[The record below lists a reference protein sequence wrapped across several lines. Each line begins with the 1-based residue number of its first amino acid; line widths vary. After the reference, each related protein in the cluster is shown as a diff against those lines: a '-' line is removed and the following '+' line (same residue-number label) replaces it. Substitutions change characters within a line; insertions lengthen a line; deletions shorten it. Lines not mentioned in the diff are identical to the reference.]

1 MKYVIIGNSA
11 AAVGCI
17 EGIRKTDK
25 NGEILLFSDEK
36 QATYSRPLISYW
48 LKGKVSDKNMY
59 YRPEDFYE
67 KNAVTTKLGV
77 KVTALDAKKKALTLS
92 DGTKASYDK
101 LLVATGSRPFVP
113 PIEGV
118 NDCKDAV
125 TFLSWDSA
133 IQLKSMINEKSR
145 VIVLG
150 AGLIG
155 LKVAEGLAG
164 HVGTLTVVEMAPHL
178 MPSVLDDM
186 GAQIVDKHIEKSG
199 VSFIFG
205 DSAAKVGVSAGQNA
219 LTLGSGKKLPFDLL
233 VVAAGVRPNVE
244 LVKDAGGA
252 VGRGIVTDEKMA
264 TSLADIFA
272 AGDCVEAVDVV
283 TGARR
288 IMALLPNAYMQ
299 GEAAGINMAGGD
311 ADFSKAM
318 PMNAIGFFG
327 LPLVTAGSYDGEEYL
342 DEGKDFYKKL
352 VFKDDRLVGYI
363 LIGDVDRAGIYTALV
378 REKIDLKGVD
388 IDLLKKHPQLML
400 FGKADRKRILAGGG
414 IAE

>member
-25 NGEILLFSDEK
+25 TGEILLFSDEK

-48 LKGKVSDKNMY
+48 LKGKVTDKNMY
-59 YRPEDFYE
+59 YRPENFYE
-67 KNAVTTKLGV
+67 KNAVTTRLGI
-77 KVTALDAKKKALTLS
+77 KVTAMDAKGKTLTLS
-92 DGTKASYDK
+92 DGEKVKYDK

-118 NDCKDAV
+118 SDCKSAV

-164 HVGTLTVVEMAPHL
+164 HVGTLSIVEMAPHL
-178 MPSVLDDM
+178 MPSVLDDK
-186 GAQIVDKHIEKSG
+186 GALMVQKHIEKSG
-199 VSFIFG
+199 VQFVFG
-205 DSAAKVGVSAGQNA
+205 DSAAKVGTSAGENA
-219 LTLGSGKKLPFDLL
+219 LTLGSGKKLPFDVL

-244 LVKDAGGA
+244 LVKDAGGE
-252 VGRGIVTDEKMA
+252 VGRGVVIDERMR
-264 TSLADIFA
+264 TTLDSVYS

-311 ADFSKAM
+311 SDFSKAM

-342 DEGKDFYKKL
+342 EEGDGFYKKL

-363 LIGDVDRAGIYTALV
+363 LIGDVDRAGIYTAII
-378 REKIDLKGVD
+378 REKIDLRGVD
-388 IDLLKKHPQLML
+388 IELLKKRPQLML

>member
-25 NGEILLFSDEK
+25 KGEILVISDEK
-36 QATYSRPLISYW
+36 HSVYSRPLISYW
-48 LKGKVSDKNMY
+48 LSGKVVDKNMY
-59 YRPEDFYE
+59 YRPEDFYN
-67 KNAVTTKLGV
+67 KNNVKTLLGARV
-77 KVTALDAKKKALTLS
+77 ESLDPKKKELTLV
-92 DGTKASYDK
+92 DGSAVGYDR

-113 PIEGV
+113 PIEGIK
-118 NDCKDAV
+118 DCENV
-125 TFLSWDSA
+125 LTFLNWDSA
-133 IQLKSMINEKSR
+133 RELKEKTDGNSR

-164 HVGTLTVVEMAPHL
+164 HVGKLTVVEMAPQV
-178 MPSVLDDM
+178 MPSVLDEK
-186 GAQIVDKHIEKSG
+186 GAEILKAHIEDNG
-199 VSFIFG
+199 VDFILG
-205 DSAAKVGVSAGQNA
+205 DSAAKAAPGE
-219 LTLGSGKKLPFDLL
+219 LTLGSGKKLGYDVL

-244 LVKDAGGA
+244 LVKDAGGE
-252 VGRGIVTDEKMA
+252 VGRGIVVDGAMR
-264 TSLADIFA
+264 TSLNGVYS

-283 TGARR
+283 TGVRR

-299 GEAAGINMAGGD
+299 GEAAGINMAGGE

-327 LPLVTAGSYDGEEYL
+327 LPMVTAGSYEGEEYVEES
-342 DEGKDFYKKL
+342 DGGYKKL

-363 LIGDVDRAGIYTALV
+363 LIGGVDRAGIYTALI

-388 IDLLKKHPQLML
+388 TELLKDHPQLML
-400 FGKADRKRILAGGG
+400 FGKSDRKRILAGGG
-414 IAE
+414 IAQ

>member
-25 NGEILLFSDEK
+25 TGEILLISDEK
-36 QATYSRPLISYW
+36 YVTYSRPLISYW
-48 LKGKVSDKNMY
+48 LSGKVVDKNMF

-67 KNAVTTKLGV
+67 KNNVKTMLGV
-77 KVTALDAKKKALTLS
+77 RVTALDAKKKELSLS
-92 DGTKASYDK
+92 DGSKVNYEN
-101 LLVATGSRPFVP
+101 LLVGTGSRPFVP

-118 NDCKDAV
+118 KECKNAV
-125 TFLSWDSA
+125 TFLNWDSA
-133 IQLKSMINEKSR
+133 KTLKDMTDEKSR

-164 HVGTLTVVEMAPHL
+164 HVGTLTVVEMASHL
-178 MPSVLDDM
+178 MPSVLDDE
-186 GAQIVDKHIEKSG
+186 GAEIIKKHIEKSG
-199 VSFIFG
+199 VEFIFG
-205 DSAAKVGVSAGQNA
+205 DSAAKTGAKE
-219 LTLGSGKKLPFDLL
+219 LTLGSGRKLPFDVL

-244 LVKDAGGA
+244 LVKDAGGE
-252 VGRGIVTDEKMA
+252 VGRGIVINDKMQ
-264 TSLADIFA
+264 TSLDGVYS
-272 AGDCVEAVDVV
+272 AGDCVESNDVV
-283 TGARR
+283 TGVRH

-299 GEAAGINMAGGD
+299 GEAAGVNMAGGSD
-311 ADFSKAM
+311 EFSKAM

-327 LPLVTAGSYDGEEYL
+327 MPLVTAGSYEGEAFVEENG
-342 DEGKDFYKKL
+342 DSYKKL
-352 VFKDDRLVGYI
+352 VFKDNRLVGYI
-363 LIGDVDRAGIYTALV
+363 LINEVDRAGIYTALI

-388 IDLLKKHPQLML
+388 VELLKKRPQLML
-400 FGKADRKRILAGGG
+400 FGKSDRKRILAGGG